1 MSERVARETQGMTVL
16 RVFNNNVVLAR
27 DSSGDEVI
35 LTGRGLG
42 FQAKAGTAVDPA
54 KIIRVFVPSDGRDP
68 DHLAQLLAGVPPEM
82 IQLVSRTLPDL
93 ADSDRMTH
101 SATLVIALADHLNF
115 ATHRAARG
123 LTVEY
128 PLRAEVSHLYPHE
141 LRQARDLLAA
151 VNLHLEQPLPESE
164 EVALALHLVNAGM
177 ASGDH
182 TFTYRMTGVI
192 HQLVSVIE
200 AEYGLDLG
208 HDSVS
213 VGRFITH
220 LRYLFVRVSQHQQLA
235 SESSPISDAIRATYP
250 DATIVAERLAGII
263 ELRLGDELTSDE
275 VSYLSLHVARIAES
289 R

>member
-1 MSERVARETQGMTVL
+1 MTVL

-27 DSSGDEVI
+27 DASGDEVI

-42 FQAKAGTAVDPA
+42 FQAKAGSPVDPS
-54 KIIRVFVPSDGRDP
+54 KVIRVFVPSDGRDP
-68 DHLAQLLAGVPPEM
+68 DHLAQLLAGVPEM
-82 IQLVSRTLPDL
+82 IQLVSRTLPELDD
-93 ADSDRMTH
+93 AEQVSH

-128 PLRAEVSHLYPHE
+128 PLRAEVSHLYPDE
-141 LRQARDLLAA
+141 LRQARALLSA
-151 VNLHLEQPLPESE
+151 VNQHLEQPLLDSE

-177 ASGDH
+177 ASGDL

-220 LRYLFVRVSQHQQLA
+220 LRYLFVRVSQHQQLV
-235 SESSPISDAIRATYP
+235 SESSPISDAIRSTYP

-263 ELRLGDELTSDE
+263 ELRLGDELTADE
-275 VSYLSLHVARIAES
+275 VSYLALHVARIAEG

>member
-141 LRQARDLLAA
+141 HRQARDLLAA
-151 VNLHLEQPLPESE
+151 HLRGPAPEPA
-164 EVALALHLVNAGM
+164 VGGKKTG
-177 ASGDH
+177 GDH
-182 TFTYRMTGVI
+182 DVAHAAHSRPRPHPDRRLIVPRAARTVTW
-192 HQLVSVIE
+192 
-200 AEYGLDLG
+200 GLDN
-208 HDSVS
+208 
-213 VGRFITH
+213 
-220 LRYLFVRVSQHQQLA
+220 
-235 SESSPISDAIRATYP
+235 P
-250 DATIVAERLAGII
+250 
-263 ELRLGDELTSDE
+263 LT
-275 VSYLSLHVARIAES
+275 
-289 R
+289 